1 MAEREHFI
9 YIYVKK
15 MTIKRTHKIFQKDF
29 LSQNKNLKIL
39 DLGCTHVNYWKE
51 ANHFADIVDY
61 SKEFQEKDL
70 NFTLIY
76 PNQKLPFKDKEFDYV
91 ILSHVLEHVPNIFE
105 FTKEVERIAKAGYIE
120 LPTKLADNLVIGCDE
135 EDIGHKWWME
145 FDDVENKLK
154 CIKKEDVLQK
164 FLSVGSINKFQK
176 FFEDSLILQLYWE
189 NSIDLI
195 QGVSYPIEKK
205 ITFVSLVR
213 KFIGKKIR
221 DFFSKIKNF
230 IK

>member
-1 MAEREHFI
+1 
-9 YIYVKK
+9 
-15 MTIKRTHKIFQKDF
+15 MTIKRTNKLFQKNF
-29 LSQNKNLKIL
+29 LKKNNHLKIL
-39 DLGCTHVNYWKE
+39 DLGCTHINYWEE

-61 SKEFQEKDL
+61 SKEFSKKNL
-70 NFTLIY
+70 NFTLLS

-91 ILSHVLEHVPNIFE
+91 ILSHVLEHVSNINE

-145 FDDVENKLK
+145 FDDVNGQLK
-154 CIKKEDVLQK
+154 YIKKIDVLQK
-164 FLSVGSINKFQK
+164 FLSVGSLNKFQN

-189 NSIDLI
+189 NTIELVEGKHYSF
-195 QGVSYPIEKK
+195 EKK
-205 ITFVSLVR
+205 ISFLSLIR
-213 KFIGKKIR
+213 KFFGKKVR
-221 DFFSKIKNF
+221 DYISEIKKI

>member
-1 MAEREHFI
+1 
-9 YIYVKK
+9 
-15 MTIKRTHKIFQKDF
+15 MTIKRTHKTFQKEF
-29 LSQNKNLKIL
+29 LDKNKNLKIL

-61 SKEFQEKDL
+61 SKEFKEKNL

-76 PNQKLPFKDKEFDYV
+76 PNQNLPFKDKEFDYV

-105 FTKEVERIAKAGYIE
+105 FTKEIERVAKAGYIE

-135 EDIGHKWWME
+135 EDIGHKWWLE
-145 FDDVENKLK
+145 FDDVEKKLK
-154 CIKKEDVLQK
+154 CIKKLDVLQK

-176 FFEDSLILQLYWE
+176 YFEDSLILQLYWE
-189 NSIDLI
+189 NSIDLV

-205 ITFVSLVR
+205 ITFISLVR
-213 KFIGKKIR
+213 KFIGKKLR
-221 DFFSKIKNF
+221 DFFSEIKNF